1 MKQKKLICVMLAAL
15 LLALSACGASAS
27 ATADTAAA
35 EPAMEPMEP
44 MDNGA
49 YTEEAPMYDGEYAEE
64 TAAEAPAAGT
74 DTAANIDPS
83 GMIQSE
89 GTANLADKII
99 YTASADLETTDLD
112 KSMDTLYQL
121 VDQYGA
127 FLESSSVTGN
137 NLLDI
142 AAGYT
147 DGRMANFTL
156 RVPKEHYSDLTAA
169 LDTVGNVTY
178 LTSNAENI
186 TAQYSDVE
194 AQAKSYDTQEQR
206 LLEIMAQADTVEDMI
221 TLESRLSDVR
231 MEKERLETQLQN
243 WDRQVDYSTVYISLT
258 EVQELT
264 PEPPEEEPT
273 YLEQL
278 GQTFMDSVHWMGRAA
293 KGGVKLL
300 VAVIPVLLP
309 IAVVILVVVLICKRA
324 AKRKIRK
331 QEKVMEH
338 QKKED
343 NKS

>member
-1 MKQKKLICVMLAAL
+1 MKQKKLICAMLAAL
-15 LLALSACGASAS
+15 LLAFSACGASAS
-27 ATADTAAA
+27 NSAAADTAAA
-35 EPAMEPMEP
+35 EPAMAMEP

-49 YTEEAPMYDGEYAEE
+49 YTEDAAVYDGEYAEE

-74 DTAANIDPS
+74 DTAANTDPS

-194 AQAKSYDTQEQR
+194 AQVKSYDTQEQR

-243 WDRQVDYSTVYISLT
+243 WDRQVDYSTVYVSLT

-293 KGGVKLL
+293 KGGVRLL

-309 IAVVILVVVLICKRA
+309 IAVVILVVVLICKSA
-324 AKRKIRK
+324 AKRKLKK
-331 QEKVMEH
+331 QEERR
-338 QKKED
+338 KKED
-343 NKS
+343 DKT

>member
-1 MKQKKLICVMLAAL
+1 MKQKTFLCAMFAAL
-15 LLALSACGASAS
+15 FLVMSACGASS
-27 ATADTAAA
+27 ANSAMDTAAA
-35 EPAMEPMEP
+35 EPAMEPAA
-44 MDNGA
+44 NGA
-49 YTEEAPMYDGEYAEE
+49 YTEEAALYDGEYAEE
-64 TAAEAPAAGT
+64 TAVEAAAGA
-74 DTAANIDPS
+74 DTAAEADPS
-83 GMIQSE
+83 GMIRSE
-89 GTANLADKII
+89 GTADLTDKII

-112 KSMDTLYQL
+112 KSMDTLYGL
-121 VDQYGA
+121 ADQYGA

-142 AAGYT
+142 TAGNTY
-147 DGRMANFTL
+147 GRMANFTL

-194 AQAKSYDTQEQR
+194 TQVKSYDTQEQR

-273 YLEQL
+273 YMEQL
-278 GQTFMDSVHWMGRAA
+278 GQTFMDSVRWMGRAA

-309 IAVVILVVVLICKRA
+309 IGAVILVVVLICKGA
-324 AKRKIRK
+324 AKRKLKK
-331 QEKVMEH
+331 QEDHLRE

-343 NKS
+343 DET

>member
-1 MKQKKLICVMLAAL
+1 MKQKKLICMMLAVL
-15 LLALSACGASAS
+15 LLALSACGASSS
-27 ATADTAAA
+27 AAADTMPV
-35 EPAMEPMEP
+35 EEAMEAV
-44 MDNGA
+44 DNDD
-49 YTEEAPMYDGEYAEE
+49 YTGEAAMYDGEYAEE
-64 TAAEAPAAGT
+64 MAAGN
-74 DTAANIDPS
+74 DTAANTDPS

-112 KSMDTLYQL
+112 KSVDTLYQL

-127 FLESSSVTGN
+127 FLESSTVTGN

-194 AQAKSYDTQEQR
+194 AQVKSYDTQEQR

-243 WDRQVDYSTVYISLT
+243 WDRQVDYSTVYVSLT

-293 KGGVKLL
+293 KGIVKLL

-309 IAVVILVVVLICKRA
+309 IAVVILVVVLICKSA
-324 AKRKIRK
+324 AKRKLKKQEENLRK
-331 QEKVMEH
+331 QNS
-338 QKKED
+338 ED
-343 NKS
+343 NND